1 MKLYLSTATRAS
13 TLIFSLSLGACAVG
27 PDFVLPNAVGQ
38 GDYLRTPLPDSIVA
52 KVATVATAATAVSLS
67 SAQQLNKGADVSAQ
81 WWTVFQSEA
90 LNALV
95 EQALQANPTIPA
107 AEAALRVAQETV
119 AAQQGAF
126 FPTVTAGL
134 SPTRQKIAQ
143 TLASPTLSGATLYNL
158 HTAQLNISYAIDV
171 FGGNRRLVE
180 ALTAQADYQRFQLE
194 AARTTLSTN
203 VVGAAVQLAL
213 LHDQIAATE
222 ASIRTASEQL
232 PILRKQLALGAIPE
246 VNVIAQE
253 ALDAQARALLP
264 PLQKQLAQQQDLL
277 AALTGRF
284 PNELPEVTLR
294 LDDLQLPLDLPV
306 SLPSK
311 LVEQRPDIR
320 AAEEQLHAASAQIGV
335 ATAALLPQLT
345 LTAGVGSAALRVADL
360 FTSGT
365 GFWNLAGGI
374 AQPIFDGGALR
385 HKKRAAEAAYEQA
398 AQQYRATV
406 LAAFQNVADTLHAIR
421 FDADIVATA
430 QAAERATFATLRIA
444 RRQVELGD
452 TSYLSLL
459 NAEQAYQQTRIA
471 LIQAKANRL
480 MDSAA
485 LFQALGGGWWNRSVH

>member
-1 MKLYLSTATRAS
+1 MKHYSSMTTLAS
-13 TLIFSLSLGACAVG
+13 TLVFSLCLGACAVG
-27 PDFVLPNAVGQ
+27 PNFVRPNDVGQ
-38 GDYLRTPLPDSIVA
+38 GDYLRSPLPET
-52 KVATVATAATAVSLS
+52 TVATDVPGGAAQRFV
-67 SAQQLNKGADVSAQ
+67 KGAEVSSQ
-81 WWTVFQSEA
+81 WWTVFHFEP

-95 EQALQANPTIPA
+95 EQALKANPTIPA
-107 AEAALRVAQETV
+107 AEAALRVAQETMF
-119 AAQQGAF
+119 AQQGAF

-143 TLASPTLSGATLYNL
+143 TLASPALSGSTLYNL

-171 FGGNRRLVE
+171 FGGNRRQVE
-180 ALTAQADYQRFQLE
+180 ALAAQADYQRFQLD

-203 VVGAAVQLAL
+203 VVGAAVQIAL
-213 LHDQIAATE
+213 LNDQIAATE

-246 VNVIAQE
+246 ANVIAQE

-264 PLQKQLAQQQDLL
+264 PLQKMRAQQMDLL
-277 AALTGRF
+277 AALTGKF
-284 PNELPEVTLR
+284 PSELPDINLH
-294 LDDLQLPLDLPV
+294 LDDLQLPQDLPV
-306 SLPSK
+306 SLPST

-374 AQPIFDGGALR
+374 AQPIFDGGSLR

-406 LAAFQNVADTLHAIR
+406 LAAFQNVADTLHAIHA
-421 FDADIVATA
+421 DADAFATA
-430 QAAERATFATLRIA
+430 TTSERATFATLKIA

-452 TSYLSLL
+452 ISYLSVL

-471 LIQAKANRL
+471 LIQAKANRF

-485 LFQALGGGWWNRSVH
+485 LYQALGGGWWNR

>member
-1 MKLYLSTATRAS
+1 MRHHLPKAILAS
-13 TLIFSLSLGACAVG
+13 SLILSLCLGGCAVG
-27 PDFVLPNAVGQ
+27 PDFVAPDSVGQ
-38 GDYLRTPLPDSIVA
+38 GDYLRMPTP
-52 KVATVATAATAVSLS
+52 TTTAATATNATNEVSTAA
-67 SAQQLNKGADVSAQ
+67 AQRFNQGADVAAK
-81 WWTVFQSEA
+81 WWMVFQSEP

-95 EQALQANPTIPA
+95 EQALKANPTIPA
-107 AEAALRVAQETV
+107 AEAALRVAQETMY
-119 AAQQGAF
+119 AQQGAF

-143 TLASPTLSGATLYNL
+143 TLASPALSGATFYNL

-171 FGGNRRLVE
+171 FGGNRRQVE
-180 ALTAQADYQRFQLE
+180 ALAAQADYQRFQLE

-213 LHDQIAATE
+213 LNDQIAATE
-222 ASIRTASEQL
+222 ASIRTAAEQL
-232 PILRKQLALGAIPE
+232 PILRKQLSLGAIPE
-246 VNVIAQE
+246 ANVIAQE

-264 PLQKQLAQQQDLL
+264 PLQKMRAQQQDLL

-284 PNELPEVTLR
+284 PNELPDIALH
-294 LDDLQLPLDLPV
+294 LDDLQLPRDLPV

-365 GFWNLAGGI
+365 GFWSLAGGI

-385 HKKRAAEAAYEQA
+385 HKKRAAEAAYQQA

-421 FDADIVATA
+421 ADDDAFATA
-430 QAAERATFATLRIA
+430 ATSERATLATLKIA

-452 TSYLSLL
+452 ISYLSLL
-459 NAEQAYQQTRIA
+459 NAEQTYQQTRIA
-471 LIQAKANRL
+471 LIQARANRF

-485 LFQALGGGWWNRSVH
+485 LFQALGGGWWNR

>member
-1 MKLYLSTATRAS
+1 MTTHTSPT
-13 TLIFSLSLGACAVG
+13 TLGITLAFLLSLSACAVG
-27 PDFVLPNAVGQ
+27 PDFVAPEPVKQ
-38 GDYLRTPLPDSIVA
+38 GDYLRGELPE
-52 KVATVATAATAVSLS
+52 ATVATEMPGGAAQRFT
-67 SAQQLNKGADVSAQ
+67 KGADLSSQ
-81 WWTVFQSEA
+81 WWTVFHSEA

-95 EQALQANPTIPA
+95 DQALKANPTIPA
-107 AEAALRVAQETV
+107 AEAALRVAQETM

-126 FPTVTAGL
+126 FPSVSAGV

-143 TLASPTLSGATLYNL
+143 TLASPALSGATLYNL

-171 FGGNRRLVE
+171 FGGNRRQVE
-180 ALTAQADYQRFQLE
+180 ALAAQADYQQFQLE
-194 AARTTLSTN
+194 AARLTVTTN
-203 VVGAAVQLAL
+203 VVSAAVQIAL
-213 LHDQIAATE
+213 LTDQIAATE

-264 PLQKQLAQQQDLL
+264 PLQKQLAQQRDLL

-284 PNELPEVTLR
+284 PSELPDIMIH
-294 LDDLQLPLDLPV
+294 LDDLQLPQDLPI

-311 LVEQRPDIR
+311 LAEQRPDIR

-335 ATAALLPQLT
+335 ATAALLPQFT
-345 LTAGVGSAALRVADL
+345 LTAGGGSAELRVADL
-360 FTSGT
+360 FKAGT
-365 GFWNLAGGI
+365 GFWSLAGGI
-374 AQPIFDGGALR
+374 TQPIFDGGALR

-406 LAAFQNVADTLHAIR
+406 LGAFQNVADTLHAIR
-421 FDADIVATA
+421 ADADSVATA
-430 QAAERATFATLRIA
+430 FASERATFAALTIA
-444 RRQVELGD
+444 RRQVALGD

-471 LIQAKANRL
+471 LIQAKASRF

-485 LFQALGGGWWNRSVH
+485 LFQALGGGWWNR